1 MTHRKNRQQW
11 RKIINEQRQSGLSI
25 VGFCR
30 EQGIREKRFHYWKRR
45 LKVSSGPPQP
55 AEVLDTDSS
64 FIEMSFDNPDEIPTV
79 ITLRHGRLSIEL
91 FRDFD
96 KTCLTQILSV
106 LEEST

>member
-1 MTHRKNRQQW
+1 MTHRKSRQQW
-11 RKIINEQRQSGLSI
+11 RKIIKEQGRSGLSI

-45 LKVSSGPPQP
+45 LKVSSVPQPP

-64 FIEMSFDNPDEIPTV
+64 FIEMSFEKPEIPTV

-91 FRDFD
+91 ARDFD
-96 KTCLTQILSV
+96 QACLTQILSV
-106 LEEST
+106 LEESI

>member
-1 MTHRKNRQQW
+1 MTHRRNRQQW

-30 EQGIREKRFHYWKRR
+30 EQGIREKRFHYWQRR
-45 LKVSSGPPQP
+45 LKVSSVPQQP

-64 FIEMSFDNPDEIPTV
+64 FIEMSFEKPEMPTV

-91 FRDFD
+91 FRGFD